1 MQHTE
6 SRMGIAH
13 QEGRVTPQDPCE
25 VAAART
31 AKALDMLERGRRAIE
46 NADLSAA
53 EIELRA
59 ALAELP
65 KIAIH
70 LKESSSS

>member
-1 MQHTE
+1 MN
-6 SRMGIAH
+6 
-13 QEGRVTPQDPCE
+13 PQDPCE

-31 AKALDMLERGRRAIE
+31 AKALDMLERGRCAIE

-53 EIELRA
+53 EIEIRA

-65 KIAIH
+65 KIALH
-70 LKESSSS
+70 LRESSAP